1 LSWWQHLT
9 KGLPWWQ
16 AVLVLLPLTLM
27 TFMGGAVGG
36 LIGAV
41 AALACV
47 ALARCG
53 WNAVLT
59 AVSMV
64 CVSALA
70 FGGYFGIAALLLS
83 PAAPSQAAAN
93 AQQFWSC
100 AIADRSGSAAAPLTT
115 PAASVPTSPAVAQP
129 VRPTLPPGV
138 QPVSAPVN
146 SGTTSAH
153 ATEVVVRSSSGED
166 IGEGQSGDYVGAQVD
181 FSGTV
186 GEVLL
191 AAGPYR
197 IELESTGSN
206 FACGTYVGATEF
218 DDTRHVPG
226 MTPVMTITG
235 DGTGCTDNGTFTIY
249 QMAANKK
256 GILTQLNAT
265 FSHTCDSSP
274 APLVGVIRYNATTPT
289 PVPSL
294 PSSARP
300 ITPPSNSGTTSAHSD
315 ELSVL
320 SAPGDFVGGGK
331 PFDYAGPGIRVGDS
345 LGTVNIAV
353 AGWEVALSAPVG
365 EQLVPGT
372 YPGATAP
379 GISVSDD
386 GRGCNNDFGTF
397 TIYQIATS
405 AAGAVTQLNATFSQ
419 TCEWTTAPPLVG
431 FVRFNATTPTP
442 VPTLPP
448 ASHPSALTTS
458 GTTSAN
464 ADEFSFK
471 SAADSTVGLGRSDD
485 ETGPAVALSGD
496 LNTVQVTTAGL
507 WTVQLVAPIGKHLAP
522 GTYTAQPSYSSAAAE
537 LSVYGGGR
545 DCTASYGTFRIYQ
558 IAANASGAVTQL
570 NAIFSETCD
579 SSFAPPLVGFVRFN
593 ATTPTPVP
601 VLPAAAA

>member
-1 LSWWQHLT
+1 LSWWQHLI
-9 KGLPWWQ
+9 KGLSWWQ

-41 AALACV
+41 AALACA

-53 WNAVLT
+53 WNTVLT

-70 FGGYFGIAALLLS
+70 FGGYFSIAALLLS
-83 PAAPSQAAAN
+83 PAALSQAAAN
-93 AQQFWSC
+93 AHQFWSC

-115 PAASVPTSPAVAQP
+115 PAAPAPPAVVQP
-129 VRPTLPPGV
+129 VRPALPPGV
-138 QPVSAPVN
+138 QPVSAPVS

-166 IGEGQSGDYVGAQVD
+166 IGGGQSGDYVGTQVD

-197 IELESTGSN
+197 IELGSTGSN
-206 FACGTYVGATEF
+206 FACGTYAGATEF
-218 DDTRHVPG
+218 DDARHIPG
-226 MTPVMTITG
+226 RTPVMTVTG

-249 QMAANKK
+249 QMAANKN
-256 GILTQLNAT
+256 GVLTRLNAT

-300 ITPPSNSGTTSAHSD
+300 ITPPPNSGTTSAHSG
-315 ELSVL
+315 EFSVL

-331 PFDYAGPGIRVGDS
+331 PFDYAGPGIRVAGN

-353 AGWEVALSAPVG
+353 AGWEVALSAPPG

-372 YPGATAP
+372 YPDATAP

-386 GRGCNNDFGTF
+386 SRGCSNHFGTF

-405 AAGAVTQLNATFSQ
+405 AAGTVTRLNATFSQ
-419 TCEWTTAPPLVG
+419 KCEWTT
-431 FVRFNATTPTP
+431 
-442 VPTLPP
+442 
-448 ASHPSALTTS
+448 
-458 GTTSAN
+458 
-464 ADEFSFK
+464 
-471 SAADSTVGLGRSDD
+471 
-485 ETGPAVALSGD
+485 
-496 LNTVQVTTAGL
+496 
-507 WTVQLVAPIGKHLAP
+507 
-522 GTYTAQPSYSSAAAE
+522 
-537 LSVYGGGR
+537 
-545 DCTASYGTFRIYQ
+545 
-558 IAANASGAVTQL
+558 
-570 NAIFSETCD
+570 
-579 SSFAPPLVGFVRFN
+579 APPLVGFVRFN

-601 VLPAAAA
+601 VLPAAA